1 MTDPVFERVDGTRL
15 VIDLQQVNAIA
26 NSFCGCLEPVEI
38 AQKVADGLVA
48 KFDCVFARIWLIEPD
63 HLMLKLVASA
73 GLSQRTDGRFA
84 RVPVGA
90 FKVGKIAQNQIPFLS
105 NQLAAETWV
114 FDRDW
119 AIEHG
124 IKGFAGYPLMLNGD
138 SIGVLA
144 VFSQAEMLP
153 EFLEILQSLCTATI
167 IALAAALSYQQE
179 KLTWQSSTATVEPH
193 SPLSEQIATILKPTQ
208 LALVGTERSLP
219 LSLHNLVV
227 RSAEVLSQLPCSHS
241 RLTYSLEHDQDR
253 LILETAISGNLA
265 HTAIVTALNS
275 IQLEAISVGGNL
287 EIQPHANS
295 NMRRVLLTLISV
307 HRSSTIRVNL
317 RCRSGV
323 LQMAFAN
330 LIELAGL
337 SVAPIANPDLPLLT
351 DDQSLAPTTP
361 NLLWIAID
369 DQVPPQA
376 RGKIDLSITPS
387 ELRSAVEKVIRGESW
402 GIETRLESIHLS
414 DREREI
420 MQLLTKGFRD
430 RDIASQL
437 IVSEST
443 VKFHINNIL
452 VKLQSKT
459 RFQALYQAIIKGL
472 I

>member
-1 MTDPVFERVDGTRL
+1 MFERVDGTRL

-38 AQKVADGLVA
+38 ARKVADGLVA

-119 AIEHG
+119 AIKHG
-124 IKGFAGYPLMLNGD
+124 IKGFAGYPLMVNGD

-179 KLTWQSSTATVEPH
+179 KLTWQSSTATVGPH

-253 LILETAISGNLA
+253 LILETAISGNLESA
-265 HTAIVTALNS
+265 AIVTALNS
-275 IQLEAISVGGNL
+275 IQLEAISVGGTL
-287 EIQPHANS
+287 EIHPHPSS
-295 NMRRVLLTLISV
+295 NMMRVLLTLISV

-369 DQVPPQA
+369 DQVPAQA

-387 ELRSAVEKVIRGESW
+387 ELRSAVEKVMRGENW